1 MLWSRIITS
10 GKIIPLN
17 VRGFGVAIT
26 NGGLIC
32 YGIFGDVR
40 VFSVWVF
47 TLSDMG
53 EHFPIGGREGGI
65 FCYGGIFYAGGFC
78 VESFTLS
85 EMGDKLPNY
94 ADKFPIDG
102 IDGALD
108 K

>member
-1 MLWSRIITS
+1 
-10 GKIIPLN
+10 
-17 VRGFGVAIT
+17 
-26 NGGLIC
+26 
-32 YGIFGDVR
+32 
-40 VFSVWVF
+40 
-47 TLSDMG
+47 MG